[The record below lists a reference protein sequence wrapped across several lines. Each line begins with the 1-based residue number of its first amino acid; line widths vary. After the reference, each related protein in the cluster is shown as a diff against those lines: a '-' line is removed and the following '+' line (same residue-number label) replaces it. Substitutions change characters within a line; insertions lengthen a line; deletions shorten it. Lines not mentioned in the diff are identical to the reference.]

1 MMTMTMMISRGRL
14 RREISSISE
23 YLMPELLDNGTL
35 VPTGS
40 NQIQVLR
47 HQFAFHC
54 TTSYLGTEE
63 EQAARVIPAIWKAP
77 YERIMQMETIQTIL
91 VEMFAIVTETITTGP
106 TI

>member
-23 YLMPELLDNGTL
+23 YLMPKLLDNGTL

-77 YERIMQMETIQTIL
+77 YEKDHADGDNSNHTSRNVRNCNRPLIS
-91 VEMFAIVTETITTGP
+91 A
-106 TI
+106 